1 MTKVGGAVAWGTG
14 SFYVMFAG
22 ALVGVTT
29 PGDAKGYASADLVF
43 ASAAYGNA
51 NYATYHKFRY

>member
-1 MTKVGGAVAWGTG
+1 
-14 SFYVMFAG
+14 MFAG

-29 PGDAKGYASADLVF
+29 PGDAKGYSSADFVVDTG
-43 ASAAYGNA
+43 AYPLA